1 MIAMHRI
8 SYYDTLEKKP
18 VVIWIPD
25 YIRAIIYTNE
35 LSGNPRYV
43 NVKMEG

>member
-1 MIAMHRI
+1 MIAMYRI
-8 SYYDTLEKKP
+8 SYYDTLKKKP
-18 VVIWIPD
+18 MVIWIPD

-35 LSGNPRYV
+35 LSGNSRYI